1 MAGQY
6 NDSVTVTLTSLLELV
21 AGAQVE
27 AAAAGVAVVVV
38 AAGMVLLDQ
47 FPLCFLPGRHLV
59 PVYTQAVAHL

>member
-21 AGAQVE
+21 AGVQAE
-27 AAAAGVAVVVV
+27 AAAAGVVVVVV
-38 AAGMVLLDQ
+38 AAEMVLLDQ